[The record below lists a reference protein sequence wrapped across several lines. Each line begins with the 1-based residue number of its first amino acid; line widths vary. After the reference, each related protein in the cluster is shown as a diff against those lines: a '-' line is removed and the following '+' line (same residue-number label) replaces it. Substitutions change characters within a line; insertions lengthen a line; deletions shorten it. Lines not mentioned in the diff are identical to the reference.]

1 MPSSFLDGMNP
12 LPLVLSSFGSQSSCC
27 LADKGVP
34 LHLSLSPSWLTHP
47 LELDSFSSFSDP
59 APSGMVD
66 VPDSGLCSSLLL
78 ILPVLGSLV
87 VLTGGNLTTD
97 YSHREDREE
106 GRYTGGLAKPPFFS
120 YECKFKAKQKIYL
133 CTKGQMRISPFFH
146 ALNLSRFFRKWAFS
160 GHSPRK
166 RPHRKPVGRISR
178 HRRYNYTPENR
189 AERNILTS

>member
-1 MPSSFLDGMNP
+1 MFSLWHWSLVGIRPRLAQASCTAAVHSRQLMEFGEPPAAVRVPAWLPPDADRLHVGSPENDMNVLKEMVDRTLFFSLGKHNLTLPSSFLDGMNP

-87 VLTGGNLTTD
+87 VLTGKPH
-97 YSHREDREE
+97 Y
-106 GRYTGGLAKPPFFS
+106 GLQP
-120 YECKFKAKQKIYL
+120 
-133 CTKGQMRISPFFH
+133 
-146 ALNLSRFFRKWAFS
+146 SRRS
-160 GHSPRK
+160 
-166 RPHRKPVGRISR
+166 
-178 HRRYNYTPENR
+178 
-189 AERNILTS
+189 